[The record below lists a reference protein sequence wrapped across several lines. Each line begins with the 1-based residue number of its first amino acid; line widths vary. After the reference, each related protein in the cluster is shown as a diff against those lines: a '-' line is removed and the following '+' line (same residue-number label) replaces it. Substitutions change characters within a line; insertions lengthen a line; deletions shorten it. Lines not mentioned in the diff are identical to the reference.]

1 MTENSKKKKVIKI
14 RIMKQKKLK
23 NEITWIKE
31 NTIRTMIAPN
41 KKGPRKLK
49 SWPLLAAQNVYRVRL
64 TTTTVVRITDSRI
77 TFPVLP
83 NIFHY
88 FSHVYTSPVRNSY
101 AKWHGLTCPRK
112 SLNAFDFSDSE
123 GLKFKQ
129 EHSTYPVLYGAGC
142 SGFIFFS

>member
-1 MTENSKKKKVIKI
+1 
-14 RIMKQKKLK
+14 MKQKKLK

-101 AKWHGLTCPRK
+101 AKWRGLTCPRK

>member
-1 MTENSKKKKVIKI
+1 MKIHDRKFKKIKIIKI
-14 RIMKQKKLK
+14 RKMKQKKLK
-23 NEITWIKE
+23 NNITWIKE
-31 NTIRTMIAPN
+31 NTIRTMTAPN

-83 NIFHY
+83 NIFHH

-101 AKWHGLTCPRK
+101 AK
-112 SLNAFDFSDSE
+112 
-123 GLKFKQ
+123 
-129 EHSTYPVLYGAGC
+129 
-142 SGFIFFS
+142 

>member
-1 MTENSKKKKVIKI
+1 
-14 RIMKQKKLK
+14 
-23 NEITWIKE
+23 
-31 NTIRTMIAPN
+31 MIAPN

-64 TTTTVVRITDSRI
+64 TTTTAVRITDSRI

-101 AKWHGLTCPRK
+101 AKWDGLTCPRK

-123 GLKFKQ
+123 RLKFKQ
-129 EHSTYPVLYGAGC
+129 SILHTLFSMGPVVLD
-142 SGFIFFS
+142 IFFFLANFLILNTLQLIFSINWLFVSFIKNISVHCTI